1 MLMMSRQRYMHF
13 DPDLPSPVVLV
24 ADPDDA
30 VRSSL
35 RDSLATIGVR
45 VRGYRRGADLLGGV
59 ESQAAC
65 VITELK
71 LEDMTGIELL
81 ARLQERGLDLPVI
94 LLASDGDVE
103 TAVEAMQ
110 AGALDFIEKCN
121 YERLLLWHVGR
132 LTERGS
138 LGSVALQA

>member
-13 DPDLPSPVVLV
+13 DTDQPSPVVLV
-24 ADPDDA
+24 ADPDDE
-30 VRSSL
+30 VRAGL
-35 RDSLATIGVR
+35 RESLASIGVQ
-45 VRGYRRGADLLGGV
+45 VRGYRRGADLLRGI

-81 ARLQERGLDLPVI
+81 SQLQARGLDLPVI

-121 YERLLLWHVGR
+121 YERLLLWHIGR
-132 LTERGS
+132 LTDRGA
-138 LGSVALQA
+138 LGPVALQA

>member
-1 MLMMSRQRYMHF
+1 MMSRQRYMHF

-24 ADPDDA
+24 ADPDDG

-94 LLASDGDVE
+94 LLASDGDGE

-110 AGALDFIEKCN
+110 AGALDFI
-121 YERLLLWHVGR
+121 
-132 LTERGS
+132 
-138 LGSVALQA
+138 